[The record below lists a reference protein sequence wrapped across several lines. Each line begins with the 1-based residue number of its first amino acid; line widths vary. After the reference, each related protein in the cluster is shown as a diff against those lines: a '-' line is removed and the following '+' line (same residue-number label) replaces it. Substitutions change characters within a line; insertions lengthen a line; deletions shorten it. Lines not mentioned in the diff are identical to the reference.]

1 MGNTESTSLLK
12 CVNKNGQL
20 DQERYFHYRRQVD
33 NETQEHHKAAAA
45 VSDVNSKKIR
55 TLRHR
60 SCKRK
65 ERGKVCECVTMVL
78 VCLFSFSVV
87 EKEAENKSGEQ
98 KFG

>member
-12 CVNKNGQL
+12 CVDNNGQL
-20 DQERYFHYRRQVD
+20 DQERYFHYQRQVD
-33 NETQEHHKAAAA
+33 NVTQEHHKAAAA
-45 VSDVNSKKIR
+45 VSDVSSKKIQ

-60 SCKRK
+60 LCKRK
-65 ERGKVCECVTMVL
+65 ERGKVCDN
-78 VCLFSFSVV
+78 CLFSFSVV